1 MHDLNDLAFF
11 AAVVKHNGFSS
22 ASRATGTGKT
32 RLSRRIAELEKQ
44 IGVSLLQRST
54 RSISLT
60 EAGERFYER
69 CLATVEEAEAAY
81 ECIANLRK
89 EPVGTVRMS
98 CPRVL
103 AQTYL
108 APILAGYMAAHPKVN
123 LVIEATDRNVSF
135 TEERFDLALCARPQI
150 EIMAE
155 VVVKNLGNARR
166 ILVASSSYLRHHG
179 APVTP
184 EGLPNFDT
192 LGRSADLHGGLVR
205 WELVNQGGISTRVN
219 HSPKLISND
228 LRLQFEAAINGIGLA
243 LLPEPTVA
251 AAIDS
256 KVLEHV
262 LPEWSAAE
270 NLIYL
275 AYPRPRGILPSVR
288 SVIDYLMKNLPAGI
302 QERSM
307 IADTFRA
314 PLLS

>member
-1 MHDLNDLAFF
+1 MQDLNDLVFF
-11 AAVVKHNGFSS
+11 VAVVKYNGFSS
-22 ASRATGTGKT
+22 ASRATGIGKT
-32 RLSRRIAELEKQ
+32 RLSRRIAELERQ
-44 IGVSLLQRST
+44 LGVSLLQRST

-69 CLATVEEAEAAY
+69 CQATVEEAEAAY

-108 APILAGYMAAHPKVN
+108 APILPGYMAAHPKVN
-123 LVIEATDRNVSF
+123 LVIEATDRDVSF

-150 EIMAE
+150 ESMTGN
-155 VVVKNLGNARR
+155 VVKNLGSARR
-166 ILVASSSYLRHHG
+166 ILVASSSYLRRRG
-179 APVTP
+179 TPGTP
-184 EGLPNFDT
+184 EDLPKFDT

-205 WELVNQGGISTRVN
+205 WGLVNRDGISIRVN
-219 HSPKLISND
+219 HSPKLVSND
-228 LRLQFEAAINGIGLA
+228 LRLQFETATNGIGIA
-243 LLPEPTVA
+243 LLPEPIVA
-251 AAIDS
+251 ATIES

-288 SVIDYLMKNLPAGI
+288 SVIDYLMNHLPAGI

-307 IADTFRA
+307 IADAFRA
-314 PLLS
+314 PC